1 MSDQDLREIFEKY
14 KTIAIVGL
22 SSDENRP
29 SHQVAKYL
37 KEHSYRIIP
46 VNPALSEVLGEKSY
60 PSLLDMPSNIQETIE
75 IVDVFRR
82 SEDVSPVVN
91 QMIKMKE
98 VYGSPFVVWMQLGI
112 INEEAAEVARKSGL
126 IVVMDKCIMVEHKR
140 LC

>member
-37 KEHSYRIIP
+37 KEHGYRIIP